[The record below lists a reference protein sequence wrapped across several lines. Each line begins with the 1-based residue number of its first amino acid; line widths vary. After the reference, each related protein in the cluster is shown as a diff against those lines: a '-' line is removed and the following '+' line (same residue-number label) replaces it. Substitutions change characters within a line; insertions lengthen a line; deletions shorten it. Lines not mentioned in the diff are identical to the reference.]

1 MMTLTNVFVRVI
13 VPSIRTN
20 VARYALNRKIIDLLD
35 EESVS
40 GESSG
45 RVIYK
50 FDAKSPTV
58 NV

>member
-1 MMTLTNVFVRVI
+1 MS
-13 VPSIRTN
+13 SIRTN
-20 VARYALNRKIIDLLD
+20 VTRYALNRKIIDLLD

-50 FDAKSPTV
+50 FDEKSYSECLKM
-58 NV
+58 